1 MNTYAPYQSPLKTVS
16 PRRRRSVSRSAI
28 GIVSTLALCGLA
40 YVYLLGDHGL
50 RKLWTIKQAQAKVA
64 AEVSQLEAKR
74 LDLTGDLDLL
84 KGNPEENARLK
95 FEMERLAREKHGM
108 VRKDELV
115 YRFHKD
121 NTAPLNK

>member
-16 PRRRRSVSRSAI
+16 PSRRFAVSRSALWT
-28 GIVSTLALCGLA
+28 VLTLALCGLV
-40 YVYLLGDHGL
+40 YVYILGDHGL
-50 RKLWTIKQAQAKVA
+50 RKLSTIKQEQAKLE
-64 AEVSQLEAKR
+64 AEVSQLEAKQ
-74 LDLTGDLDLL
+74 LDLNSDLELL

-115 YRFHKD
+115 YRFHKE
-121 NTAPLNK
+121 NAALLKK

>member
-16 PRRRRSVSRSAI
+16 PRRRFALSRSVLWT
-28 GIVSTLALCGLA
+28 VSILAFCGLVFV
-40 YVYLLGDHGL
+40 YVFGDHGL
-50 RKLWTIKQAQAKVA
+50 RKLSMIKQEQAKLE

-74 LDLTGDLDLL
+74 LDLNSDLNLLQGD
-84 KGNPEENARLK
+84 PEENARLK

-115 YRFHKD
+115 YRFHKE
-121 NTAPLNK
+121 NPAPAK